1 VMFILMVSSY
11 MHSAWKGGGGGDGFF
26 QSMDLKGVKP
36 NNVIYDMMIY
46 GHGREKETHALRL
59 ITEM

>member
-1 VMFILMVSSY
+1 ME
-11 MHSAWKGGGGGDGFF
+11 GGGGDGFF